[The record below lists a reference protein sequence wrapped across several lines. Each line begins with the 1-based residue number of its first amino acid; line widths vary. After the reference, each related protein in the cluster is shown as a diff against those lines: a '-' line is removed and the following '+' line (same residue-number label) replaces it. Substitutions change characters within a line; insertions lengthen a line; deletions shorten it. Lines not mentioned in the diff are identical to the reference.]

1 MSEILLYHGSKEKV
15 VYPEIRITRYT
26 KDFSWGFYC
35 TNSYQQAYRWA
46 DRRSAD
52 GIVNVYRYV
61 ENPDLKILRF
71 PEMSDEWL
79 DFIAKCRAGKTH
91 PYDIVEGPMSDDTI
105 WDYVNGFTSGQIS
118 REAFWA
124 LAKFKHP
131 THQISFH
138 TANALRCLT
147 FERSEHIHDGKTD
160 E

>member
-1 MSEILLYHGSKEKV
+1 
-15 VYPEIRITRYT
+15 
-26 KDFSWGFYC
+26 
-35 TNSYQQAYRWA
+35 
-46 DRRSAD
+46 
-52 GIVNVYRYV
+52 
-61 ENPDLKILRF
+61 
-71 PEMSDEWL
+71 MSDEWL
-79 DFIAKCRAGKTH
+79 VFIAKCRAGETH

>member
-1 MSEILLYHGSKEKV
+1 MNGWTLLQNAVQEK
-15 VYPEIRITRYT
+15 
-26 KDFSWGFYC
+26 C
-35 TNSYQQAYRWA
+35 
-46 DRRSAD
+46 
-52 GIVNVYRYV
+52 
-61 ENPDLKILRF
+61 
-71 PEMSDEWL
+71 
-79 DFIAKCRAGKTH
+79 H
-91 PYDIVEGPMSDDTI
+91 PYDIVEGPMADDTI